1 MAESRSSILTPPMH
15 SGSEMDGTCPSAKV
29 LDTDH
34 PSWSVQQTSHS
45 FGDKQNLTNSSPV
58 LSRPVFQSF
67 HSDLSSAISPSHA
80 LHPSFPSPTMTS
92 ATSSLPKQ
100 RPLSSAEIVSD
111 ASSVIRASQNR
122 SPAGQFNPWQH
133 HHYIVPSMSAASASQ
148 QTDRYI
154 CNMCSKTFPRPS
166 SLRIHSHTHTG
177 EKPFKCPHTGCGK
190 AFSVR
195 SNMKRHER
203 SCHMG
208 SC

>member
-1 MAESRSSILTPPMH
+1 MAENRSSMLTPPMH
-15 SGSEMDGTCPSAKV
+15 SGSGMDGTCPSAKA

-34 PSWSVQQTSHS
+34 PSWSTQQTSHS
-45 FGDKQNLTNSSPV
+45 FGDKQNLIDSSPG
-58 LSRPVFQSF
+58 LSQPITQ
-67 HSDLSSAISPSHA
+67 
-80 LHPSFPSPTMTS
+80 SFPSPTTTS
-92 ATSSLPKQ
+92 ATSSLPNQ
-100 RPLSSAEIVSD
+100 PPFSSAKIVSD
-111 ASSVIRASQNR
+111 ASSAIRASPNS

-154 CNMCSKTFPRPS
+154 CNTCSKAFPRPS
-166 SLRIHSHTHTG
+166 SLQIHSHTHTG
-177 EKPFKCPHTGCGK
+177 EKPFRCPHTGCGK

-203 SCHMG
+203 SCHVG